1 MNYYFVVIGKNEIVI
16 YHTPNILGFKKR
28 FTAALSD
35 AVGDDVNRSTIAQMK
50 TDFI

>member
-35 AVGDDVNRSTIAQMK
+35 AVVMLSMLNTIAQMK